1 MENHQENIDRIVLKI
16 QVLENRIQRLQEIA
30 EQVVTE
36 LKSEY
41 DQQISELK
49 AKKEAA
55 QEVLK
60 EIVKLESY

>member
-1 MENHQENIDRIVLKI
+1 MENHKEGIDRIVLKI

-41 DQQISELK
+41 DQQINELSI
-49 AKKEAA
+49 KKDAA

-60 EIVKLESY
+60 EIMKLERY

>member
-1 MENHQENIDRIVLKI
+1 MEKHKENIDRIVLKI

-41 DQQISELK
+41 DQQISELN